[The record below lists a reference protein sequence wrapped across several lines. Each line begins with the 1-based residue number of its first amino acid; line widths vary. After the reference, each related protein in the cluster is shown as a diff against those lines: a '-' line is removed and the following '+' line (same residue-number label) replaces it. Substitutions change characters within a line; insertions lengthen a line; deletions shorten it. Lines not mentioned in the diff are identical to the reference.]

1 MNASL
6 HTRLTATLC
15 LAYGAA
21 TLSSLVAAAASAAE
35 LEPLPTRT
43 VKYADLNLSNP
54 AGVQALYGRIIAAA
68 RQVCQLD
75 THTDLHLLGKEQA
88 CMKQAIDDAVRKVN
102 SPALADL
109 RFGSTHL
116 ASR

>member
-1 MNASL
+1 MNTSP
-6 HTRLTATLC
+6 HTGVTATLC
-15 LAYGAA
+15 LAFGAA
-21 TLSSLVAAAASAAE
+21 ALSSLFAATASGGA

-43 VKYADLNLSNP
+43 VKYADLNLSSP
-54 AGVQALYGRIIAAA
+54 AGVQALYGRIMSAA

-75 THTDLHLLGKEQA
+75 THTDLQLLGKEQA

-109 RFGSTHL
+109 RFGSAHL